1 MIKTIAEENKTM
13 QLLEAS
19 HLKLK
24 EETPVLNKSTHNKSV
39 DLFLEDA
46 TEIDGIEIF
55 TGEEKE
61 TDDQEDDSEDE

>member
-1 MIKTIAEENKTM
+1 
-13 QLLEAS
+13 
-19 HLKLK
+19 
-24 EETPVLNKSTHNKSV
+24 V